1 MRINLGEVSFQK
13 EKQVN
18 AMIEAFQKKD
28 ANAID
33 EFVKVDDPG
42 LKMKADDIKG
52 YIRYLK
58 ENPSYNKELLS
69 YLQRETVD
77 QKLASDKASFKDGQI
92 IEDGKEWFLYPKYKF
107 NMKSYYMNVSTT
119 AKSAEIYVNDK
130 KETELSSD
138 KTSKEVGHT
147 SLALTL

>member
-1 MRINLGEVSFQK
+1 
-13 EKQVN
+13 
-18 AMIEAFQKKD
+18 
-28 ANAID
+28 
-33 EFVKVDDPG
+33 
-42 LKMKADDIKG
+42 MKADDIKG

-138 KTSKEVGHT
+138 KTSKEVGPYFRLLRCKGKSEDGT
-147 SLALTL
+147 N